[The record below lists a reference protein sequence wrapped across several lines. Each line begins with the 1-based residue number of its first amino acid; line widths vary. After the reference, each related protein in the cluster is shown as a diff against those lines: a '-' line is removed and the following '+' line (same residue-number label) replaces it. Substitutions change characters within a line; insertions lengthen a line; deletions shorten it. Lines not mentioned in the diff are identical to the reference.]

1 MQFLE
6 THNVHL
12 HVPAASRVLRLVF
25 QPFYSRL
32 VTFQF
37 PCISVILVASWNWA
51 KLRDTSR
58 LDVVRAVAHCFFVWQ

>member
-1 MQFLE
+1 MLM
-6 THNVHL
+6 L
-12 HVPAASRVLRLVF
+12 HFAEASRVLSFVL

-37 PCISVILVASWNWA
+37 LCISVILVASWNWA

-58 LDVVRAVAHCFFVWQ
+58 LGVVRAVAH